1 MSDKF
6 YIKENDD
13 GATITYSK
21 RILYN
26 FLAETDQDE
35 YMNLVDFNLGE
46 KFFYGRVSRNFVP
59 MFANVQRLRGL
70 GTFNGAHQD
79 TSQVVAFDFVVQAFQ
94 DLQNQFDKQVAARK
108 INANLDFLSN
118 LKIYKSY
125 LDPIDLFIEH
135 QDIYTAQI
143 TQHFSDKNIQV
154 ENFSEFV
161 SHFMKIISKSAN
173 RFPFTFS
180 GYVKSKY
187 CPINTSGLVIEIADE
202 DYFNDLSKVEQFIN
216 SPNWLFY
223 LNACRS
229 YGFLVDRNIPW
240 RLVANIA
247 SPEMLEYSRNFA
259 ITNTDEIL
267 NLYYD
272 RTDNIYFN
280 KLRLYLHKLY
290 HDVIVDEDGRVK
302 RITFFEDCNGRTKT
316 RIVHPQKYSI
326 EKLEKL
332 FDDRKLLKMYFDIR
346 IMEEEIELTDSQKNR
361 LYRDC
366 LSIQSYK
373 NTNEALFNF
382 ETIINHP
389 FDYNGSLSYHL
400 DRTKKGYGGKI
411 VLPDIR

>member
-1 MSDKF
+1 MSNKY

-13 GATITYSK
+13 GSTITYNK

-26 FLAETDQDE
+26 VVAEDDQDE

-46 KFFYGRVSRNFVP
+46 KFFYGRVNRNFIP
-59 MFANVQRLRGL
+59 MYANVERLRGL
-70 GTFNGAHQD
+70 GTSNGAHQD

-94 DLQNQFDKQVAARK
+94 DLQNQFDRQVAAAK

-118 LKIYKSY
+118 IKIYKSY

-135 QDIYTAQI
+135 QDMYTSQI
-143 TQHFSDKNIQV
+143 IQHFSDKNIKV
-154 ENFSEFV
+154 KNFSEFLK
-161 SHFMKIISKSAN
+161 HFIKLIEKSASQY
-173 RFPFTFS
+173 PFTFS
-180 GYVKSKY
+180 GFMKSKY

-202 DYFNDLSKVEQFIN
+202 DYFNDLSKIDQFIN

-223 LNACRS
+223 LNTCRS
-229 YGFLVDRNIPW
+229 YGFLVDKNIPW

-259 ITNTDEIL
+259 ITNTDEII

-272 RTDNIYFN
+272 RTDNIYFD
-280 KLRLYLHKLY
+280 KFRLYLHKLY
-290 HDVIVDEDGRVK
+290 HDVILDEK
-302 RITFFEDCNGRTKT
+302 ITVLEDCNGRTVAKV
-316 RIVHPQKYSI
+316 IIPEKYSI
-326 EKLEKL
+326 QKLERI
-332 FDDRKLLKMYFDIR
+332 FDDRALLKMYFDIR
-346 IMEEEIELTDSQKNR
+346 IMEEEMTLDDSEKNR
-361 LYRDC
+361 IYRDC
-366 LSIQSYK
+366 LSIQTFK